1 MRIFNEYESE
11 VEDPIGE
18 EKAPEIT
25 ETKKYFVALLW
36 TGLIL
41 LACYGSPLR

>member
-25 ETKKYFVALLW
+25 QTKEIFCCIIMDGVDSSSLVRESA
-36 TGLIL
+36 
-41 LACYGSPLR
+41 

>member
-25 ETKKYFVALLW
+25 ETKEIFCCIIMDGVDSFGLLRES
-36 TGLIL
+36 
-41 LACYGSPLR
+41 A

>member
-18 EKAPEIT
+18 ETAPEIAQ
-25 ETKKYFVALLW
+25 TKKIFCCIIMEGIDSS
-36 TGLIL
+36 GLIRES
-41 LACYGSPLR
+41 C

>member
-18 EKAPEIT
+18 EKALEIT
-25 ETKKYFVALLW
+25 QTKKIFCCISMDGVNSSSLLW
-36 TGLIL
+36 E
-41 LACYGSPLR
+41 SR

>member
-25 ETKKYFVALLW
+25 ETKEIFCCIIMAGIDSS
-36 TGLIL
+36 GLIRES
-41 LACYGSPLR
+41 A

>member
-11 VEDPIGE
+11 VEDLIGA

-25 ETKKYFVALLW
+25 QTKEIFCCIIMAGVDSS
-36 TGLIL
+36 GLVRE
-41 LACYGSPLR
+41 SS

>member
-18 EKAPEIT
+18 EKTPEST
-25 ETKKYFVALLW
+25 QTKEIFCCIIMDGVDSFGLLRES
-36 TGLIL
+36 T
-41 LACYGSPLR
+41 

>member
-18 EKAPEIT
+18 KKAPEIT
-25 ETKKYFVALLW
+25 QTKEIFCCIIMDGVDSSSLLRES
-36 TGLIL
+36 
-41 LACYGSPLR
+41 A

>member
-18 EKAPEIT
+18 EKAPEIAA
-25 ETKKYFVALLW
+25 TKKIFCCIIVDRVDSSSLLRES
-36 TGLIL
+36 
-41 LACYGSPLR
+41 A